1 MRSQFLRT
9 IHAQIAYA
17 CRSSPSQASEAFA
30 RVCVLFLITSEA
42 CAHLTYVPT
51 FYCTVNITP
60 RMIGADMHLIAM
72 GCSLCEV
79 LSVLVISNL

>member
-1 MRSQFLRT
+1 MPLQPEPSERGIR
-9 IHAQIAYA
+9 A
-17 CRSSPSQASEAFA
+17 C
-30 RVCVLFLITSEA
+30 VCSFFWNTSEA
-42 CAHLTYVPT
+42 CARLTYVPT

-79 LSVLVISNL
+79 LLVLVISNL